1 MASMQGRFTTAMMQ
15 ASTWTTT
22 TATFYQGAT
31 TLAATMTKRANILWN
46 NQIVLKYINILV
58 NEWTSDKQWWKE
70 LKKREEWGMREDADQ
85 WGMKWQKKRG
95 SEWRRIPPNCFS
107 ANCQPSYIV
116 WTQSWWGG
124 SDYQSHSHL
133 SSEPVFSFQ
142 HTQPSW
148 RQTHIFTS
156 QTKSPCCCDGV

>member
-1 MASMQGRFTTAMMQ
+1 MQGRLTTAMMQ

-22 TATFYQGAT
+22 TATFHQGAT

-95 SEWRRIPPNCFS
+95 TEWRRIPQIVFLPTANPPTLCGHNPDEGVVIIKATLTFHQSQFFPSNTLSLPEGKLTFS
-107 ANCQPSYIV
+107 PHKLRAHVVVMVC
-116 WTQSWWGG
+116 
-124 SDYQSHSHL
+124 
-133 SSEPVFSFQ
+133 
-142 HTQPSW
+142 
-148 RQTHIFTS
+148 
-156 QTKSPCCCDGV
+156 K